1 MTTHTIDLKKEEIR
15 IINVVKAVNDLKNIK
30 DSVSFIIRD
39 YANTLSYSKFIDDK
53 RKKRSNKRWLL

>member
-53 RKKRSNKRWLL
+53 RKKRSNKR